1 MVALREIPPVEHD
14 GDAASLAAIED
25 EALDAYSTAV
35 STARRNLVQRIYRFV
50 KRIRT
55 GVEGE
60 RSRQMPRM
68 GCRTRSANKTQPG
81 ARAHQTRL
89 PRNAGVPRGFRL
101 EPGRIRLQLFGV
113 AGPHCLECAA
123 YFSGSQS
130 RTLP

>member
-1 MVALREIPPVEHD
+1 MALVMTMSP
-14 GDAASLAAIED
+14 
-25 EALDAYSTAV
+25 TAV

-101 EPGRIRLQLFGV
+101 EPGRIRLQPFGV